1 MVLSCKMQWDESDLS
16 NNCNNSSISAL
27 TIFKNFSTDSRF
39 GIYGNSDIVKT
50 LDWTSINFPVDSS
63 SLTASY
69 SSSTGYLVIRYL
81 LIK

>member
-1 MVLSCKMQWDESDLS
+1 MLWDESDLS

-27 TIFKNFSTDSRF
+27 TIFKNFSNDSHF
-39 GIYGNSDIVKT
+39 GIYGNSKIEKK
-50 LDWTSINFPVDSS
+50 LDWTSINFNVESS

-69 SSSTGYLVIRYL
+69 SSSTGNLVIRYL